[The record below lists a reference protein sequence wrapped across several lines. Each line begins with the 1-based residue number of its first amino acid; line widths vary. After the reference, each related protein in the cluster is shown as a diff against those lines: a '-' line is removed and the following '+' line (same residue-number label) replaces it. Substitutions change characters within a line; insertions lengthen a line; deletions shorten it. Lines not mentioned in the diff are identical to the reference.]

1 MKKIAFFAVCFV
13 FTTIGV
19 SGAAQ
24 SDKSEIKLLVPN
36 VTLIPSQ
43 DVKSGET
50 MFGLY
55 NTDLGYVLL
64 PSKIVVESGVDDRCR
79 KNMKVRVEG
88 EKQPVLLVSG
98 LSSLKSG
105 KVKTVFSGRRFL
117 FPGESFVLKNDEQ
130 EGGCPPPLSDRY
142 VLTALGRAVNH
153 ADRDLIYD
161 YAVKMSRRGQS
172 QTLEYYKAAE
182 NAQPDRPT
190 QYGILDVTNLP
201 GRCHPEDVKR
211 VPVLTWAGDLDRDG
225 KPDLF
230 MWWPCP
236 GKDAGVQELFL
247 SSKAKG
253 TNFVEKIP
261 SVVLTPPLCK

>member
-13 FTTIGV
+13 FTMITV
-19 SGAAQ
+19 AVAEQ
-24 SDKSEIKLLVPN
+24 SDKSEIKLLVPK
-36 VTLIPSQ
+36 VALVPSE
-43 DVKSGET
+43 DVKSGDT

-55 NTDLGYVLL
+55 STDLGYVLL
-64 PSKIVVESGVDDRCR
+64 PSKIIVESGVGDRCR
-79 KNMKVRVEG
+79 KIMKVWVEG
-88 EKQPVLLVSG
+88 EKQPVFLVSG

-117 FPGESFVLKNDEQ
+117 FPGESFVLKNSEQ
-130 EGGCPPPLSDRY
+130 EGECPPPLQDRY

-153 ADRDLIYD
+153 AGKDLIYD
-161 YAVKMSRRGQS
+161 YSMNMSRGGQV
-172 QTLEYYKAAE
+172 QTLEYYKVTE
-182 NAQPDRPT
+182 NPQTARPS

-201 GRCHPEDVKR
+201 GRCYPEEVKR

-236 GKDAGVQELFL
+236 GKNAGVQTLFV
-247 SSKAKG
+247 SSTAKG
-253 TNFVEKIP
+253 TDFVQKIP
-261 SVVLTPPLCK
+261 AVVLTQPVCK